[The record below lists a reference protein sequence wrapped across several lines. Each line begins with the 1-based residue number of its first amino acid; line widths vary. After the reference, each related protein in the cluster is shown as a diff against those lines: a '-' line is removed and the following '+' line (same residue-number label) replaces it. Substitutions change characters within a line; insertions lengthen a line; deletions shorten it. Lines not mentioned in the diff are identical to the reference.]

1 MLIRCLSLA
10 VIAATGALS
19 AEPDALAIS
28 ANIQARHLPFGTV
41 LDPMFASAT
50 SDTITGYTRC
60 GDSAIW
66 TGHYLAAES
75 FRYKVTADPAALAN
89 ASRALAGLELL
100 VNVTGTDLL
109 ARCAVP
115 ADSPYAPG
123 IASEERNNGVYSG
136 NAGLRQ
142 YNWIGRTSRDQYS
155 GVLFG
160 LTAAF
165 DLIDDRDVR
174 NRAASLALRMLDYL
188 ERHDWNVVMPDGW
201 ISTTFAGRDDQRL
214 AFLQI
219 GRHLSSR
226 YSGKYRSFAFFHY
239 FLTPVPI
246 AFEVTDVYGSY
257 FKFNL
262 DTINLYNLVRLEDN
276 GTRRSAYKKAYDI
289 LRRTTDDHGN
299 PHFNMIDRALN
310 GPDAR
315 RDAGTLEF
323 LDAWLK
329 RPRRDFY
336 VDLRSQVKVCGDQA
350 CEPVPVEL
358 RVPTDFLWQ
367 RNPFQLE
374 GGGDGFIESAGID
387 YILPYWMARYYGLL
401 N

>member
-1 MLIRCLSLA
+1 
-10 VIAATGALS
+10 VIAGGGFC

-28 ANIQARHLPFGTV
+28 ARIQARHLPFGTIA
-41 LDPMFASAT
+41 DPIFASST
-50 SDTITGYTRC
+50 SEEITGYTRC

-100 VNVTGTDLL
+100 VDVTGTDLL

-123 IASEERNNGVYSG
+123 IASEERHNGVYSG
-136 NAGLRQ
+136 QADLRQ
-142 YNWIGRTSRDQYS
+142 YLWIGRTSRDQYS

-165 DLIDDRDVR
+165 DLIGDRSIR
-174 NRAASLALRMLDYL
+174 SRAAALALRMLDYL
-188 ERHDWNVVMPDGW
+188 EWHDWNVVMPNGW

-219 GRHLSSR
+219 GRHLSPR
-226 YSGKYRSFAFFHY
+226 YSGKYRIYAFFHY
-239 FLTPVPI
+239 FLVPVPI
-246 AFEVTDVYGSY
+246 ALEVTDVYGSY

-262 DTINLYNLVRLEDN
+262 DTINLYNLIRLEDS
-276 GTRRSAYKKAYDI
+276 GARRSAYKNAYEI

-299 PHFNMIDRALN
+299 AHFNMIDHALN

-315 RDAGTLEF
+315 RDAETLALLE
-323 LDAWLK
+323 AWLK
-329 RPRRDFY
+329 RPQRDLY
-336 VDLRSQVKVCGDQA
+336 VDLRGRVPVCGDQA

-367 RNPFQLE
+367 RNPFQLD